1 MGAQHGES
9 DGLPAT
15 CLGAPFDRFLGE
27 RRGEIQQRDDLRV
40 VESREGG
47 ILEVDHLRLLLG
59 DMAPVREGHGQV
71 PQGTGPEI
79 VGLEEN
85 GHQTGGQLA
94 DDQRLL
100 AAVDEQDKVIDEA
113 REQLADLALVQLR
126 PALGV
131 SRKIYTSYICGGYKS
146 HPPIM
151 VDLDGEGEG
160 PEEPRVRAVAGQQ
173 GVGDQPCVRALLQ
186 QLQML
191 LDGLDFGGVALVG
204 RVVELRHELGD
215 GQRAVSF
222 RRQTGQ
228 HPQSLHRRRAAEDR
242 RPGQAGRQTWPSACW
257 SLGGTSDI
265 DGERRPRGAVTW
277 RGASEREEGG
287 GGGERGGSGRG
298 G

>member
-113 REQLADLALVQLR
+113 RELLWGLAGRSIQVISAADIRATHQSWLILTV
-126 PALGV
+126 
-131 SRKIYTSYICGGYKS
+131 K
-146 HPPIM
+146 
-151 VDLDGEGEG
+151 
-160 PEEPRVRAVAGQQ
+160 VRAPKNLASVLSLDSRASAINHACGLFCSSCRCSWMALTLAG
-173 GVGDQPCVRALLQ
+173 
-186 QLQML
+186 
-191 LDGLDFGGVALVG
+191 
-204 RVVELRHELGD
+204 LRWL
-215 GQRAVSF
+215 
-222 RRQTGQ
+222 
-228 HPQSLHRRRAAEDR
+228 
-242 RPGQAGRQTWPSACW
+242 AGS
-257 SLGGTSDI
+257 
-265 DGERRPRGAVTW
+265 
-277 RGASEREEGG
+277 
-287 GGGERGGSGRG
+287 
-298 G
+298 